1 MKSTFRLL
9 AVAALLLPA
18 AIAMGEEETRFSA
31 IGGISAVPKTNW
43 SAKSIIADKNLIN
56 YNFDATALTTYDG
69 MLTDQKLGLSAGG
82 SATVDDNLVGKLYNA
97 MGFVGIKSFMLRIQS
112 GKLTGTTN
120 WTGPL
125 APGQLAASKFDNKY
139 TNIDLLHWSEGGG
152 GYWGVG
158 YTSLSLP
165 LQVETLTT
173 SSDKSNQVKGTPVYD
188 QDAKIKYYN
197 FMFGFDTLIGPLLKK
212 STREQTG
219 LGFFVATQDRFGA
232 GTFELSE
239 TAQNYAKAMNPG
251 KTPVSRKM
259 FALYVDY
266 DLSLGPK
273 YTFNFGGN
281 NLVLAAGYNVGG
293 SLLASIGGGADSPA
307 EVGYEPSF
315 FLFRHGPMVRAYF
328 AF

>member
-1 MKSTFRLL
+1 MKNLKLLL
-9 AVAALLLPA
+9 AAALLLPA
-18 AIAMGEEETRFSA
+18 LNAMAAEDARFAAIA
-31 IGGISAVPKTNW
+31 GISSVPKTNW
-43 SAKSIIADKNLIN
+43 SAKSLIADKDLIN
-56 YNFDATALTTYDG
+56 YDFDATALTTYDG
-69 MLTDQKLGLSAGG
+69 MLTDSKLGLSAGA

-97 MGFVGIKSFMLRIQS
+97 MGYVGIKTFMLRVQT
-112 GKLTGTTN
+112 GKLTGKTD

-125 APGQLAASKFDNKY
+125 APGQIAKSTFDNKY
-139 TNIDLLHWSEGGG
+139 TNVDLLKWSEGGG

-173 SSDKSNQVKGTPVYD
+173 TSDKSNQRKGTPVYD
-188 QDAKIKYYN
+188 QNAKIKYYC
-197 FMFGFDTLIGPLLKK
+197 FMFGFDTLVGPLLKR

-219 LGFFVATQDRFGA
+219 FGFFFSTQDRFGA
-232 GTFELSE
+232 GSFELSE
-239 TAQNYAKAMNPG
+239 TAQSYAQAMNPG

-266 DLSLGPK
+266 DLALGPK
-273 YTFNFGGN
+273 YTINVKGN

-293 SLLASIGGGADSPA
+293 SLLASIGGGADNPR

-315 FLFRHGPMVRAYF
+315 FLFRHGPMVRAYL